1 MIDSCIKKFIEK
13 YNLQNKTIVVGFS
26 GGYDSTCLLYSLN
39 KLKKKLNLKLVGAHF
54 NHNWRGETAK
64 QEQKNCRKFCE
75 KLEINFYTET
85 APFDTQKNET
95 VAREQRYHF
104 FENAMKKYNTDIV
117 FTAHNYNDNAET
129 LIYRIAK
136 GTGLTGLKGISEK
149 RENYYRP
156 LLNIKR
162 KTIENYCKDNGLEP
176 NNDLSNNDTV
186 HKRNL
191 IRHEI
196 LPLLEEIN
204 PNVIKAINNL
214 SKVTEVE
221 LDILDNYL
229 NSIKNKVYSD
239 GKILTKEFKK
249 LDKNL
254 AQKIVYEYIYNS
266 EIDYDYR
273 LIENATNFLINA
285 INLDKIS
292 KFSLTKDRWLYVD
305 KNTIEIIKSTEKNN
319 EIINIIN
326 DGEYIYNDKIFCIK
340 SIIEPLKISKDES
353 NVLVDLSKYEKL
365 TLRTRKDGDIIQPL
379 GSSGKMKL
387 KKYLMSKNIPQY
399 KRDDLILLCDKNEVL
414 WVAGVGLS
422 DKIKVKELSS
432 HNLEI
437 KNIQE

>member
-1 MIDSCIKKFIEK
+1 MIDSYIKKFIEK

-39 KLKKKLNLKLVGAHF
+39 NLKKEYNLELVGAHY
-54 NHNWRGETAK
+54 NHNWRGKTAVE
-64 QEQKNCRKFCE
+64 EQKICRKFCE
-75 KLEINFYTET
+75 KLGINFYTET
-85 APFDTQKNET
+85 APVDTQKNET
-95 VAREQRYHF
+95 VAREQRYQF
-104 FENAMKKYNTDIV
+104 FENAMKKYDTNIV
-117 FTAHNYNDNAET
+117 FTAHNFNDNAET

-136 GTGLTGLKGISEK
+136 GTGLTGLKGIQEK

-156 LLNIKR
+156 LLNIPR
-162 KTIENYCKDNGLEP
+162 KDIEKYCKDNGLEP
-176 NNDLSNNDTV
+176 NNDLSNNDTI

-196 LPLLEEIN
+196 LPLLKEIN

-221 LDILDNYL
+221 LDILDSYINDVK
-229 NSIKNKVYSD
+229 SKVYSN

-249 LDKNL
+249 LDKNI

-266 EIDYDYR
+266 EVDYDYR

-305 KNTIEIIKSTEKNN
+305 KNTIEIIKSTKKND
-319 EIINIIN
+319 EIMKIDT
-326 DGEYIYNDKIFCIK
+326 DGEYVYNNKHFFIT
-340 SIIEPLKISKDES
+340 STIEPLTISKDES
-353 NVLVDLSKYEKL
+353 NVLVDLTGFKNL
-365 TLRTRKDGDIIQPL
+365 VLRTRKDGDVIEPL

-387 KKYLMSKNIPQY
+387 KKYLMSKNIPQH
-399 KRDDLILLCDKNEVL
+399 KRDDLILLCDENEVL

-422 DKIKVKELSS
+422 DKIKVKELST
-432 HNLEI
+432 HRLEI
-437 KNIQE
+437 KDIQE

>member
-85 APFDTQKNET
+85 APFDTQKDET

-104 FENAMKKYNTDIV
+104 LENAMKKYNTDIV

-162 KTIENYCKDNGLEP
+162 ETIENYCKDNGLEP

-229 NSIKNKVYSD
+229 NFVKNKVYSD

-305 KNTIEIIKSTEKNN
+305 KNTIE
-319 EIINIIN
+319 
-326 DGEYIYNDKIFCIK
+326 YA
-340 SIIEPLKISKDES
+340 
-353 NVLVDLSKYEKL
+353 EKL
-365 TLRTRKDGDIIQPL
+365 
-379 GSSGKMKL
+379 KL
-387 KKYLMSKNIPQY
+387 NYASFLNDCAETQKNTQSWTYCGIMAAVY
-399 KRDDLILLCDKNEVL
+399 
-414 WVAGVGLS
+414 VGLEFLFGLVIFLMTRGKRNPFRIYTFWETQKMAYWAS
-422 DKIKVKELSS
+422 VSPAILSLIVGFLLPQFAMMGFIFLFGLRIMWMS
-432 HNLEI
+432 MRSLRPYEG
-437 KNIQE
+437 K